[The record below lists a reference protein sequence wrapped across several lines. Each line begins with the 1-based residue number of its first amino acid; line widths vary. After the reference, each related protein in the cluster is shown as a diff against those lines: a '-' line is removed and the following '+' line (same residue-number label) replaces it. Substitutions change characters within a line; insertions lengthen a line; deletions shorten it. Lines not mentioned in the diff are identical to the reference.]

1 MQNILSIITSCF
13 SKLERVT
20 FASVLINS
28 LTVQNVICGSVAD
41 LLQSYSQTTIFG
53 CVYIYIYI
61 YIHVKI
67 FVVFEGVDNIYI
79 YMYVCIK

>member
-61 YIHVKI
+61 HVKI